1 MRTHEKALANALQ
14 LKRERIKNGASTGN
28 SGASSPTTPT
38 AARTPS
44 HASTS
49 SAFAAAFSFGALNF
63 TSHSVKPA
71 KLTLTPHHLFYLL
84 SRFDELG
91 VDVGP
96 MNVRL
101 ENLHAE
107 QSPANYVSFL
117 SRPPGSRGRSD
128 RDSIHSVSSVR
139 SVMSNMSSFW
149 SGFGIG
155 SSNTTA
161 KSEKAKAQVQLDLK
175 YLYSAFTKIPC
186 LRLSPDRR
194 ARLISGY
201 EEFPFDTAVP
211 MIAFKNVSALE
222 ISDLDFRQF
231 FGWDRLADQ
240 LRSLTVKRAHIDDPT
255 DLIVHIVLDDMEK
268 RRRRSSKP
276 QSPPTPIWPA
286 SPSMRNTEFQRMDSS
301 PSTSDGGY
309 LGSSA
314 SPRNNLY
321 LRGESEAMMGKSP
334 RNKSASPTRPTS
346 SRHGMP
352 YRHVRSGGGERI
364 KRSGSGSS
372 NSSTHSIQGPSRDR
386 SSSNLLSLGILPA
399 SKWRFLRH
407 LSLADNGLTVMP
419 ASALSPL
426 ANTLQSLDVSSNLF
440 VDVPDSL
447 ANLAALRALNLSNCM
462 INSLHSLARNPL
474 PAITALNLRSN
485 RLTSIAGIERL
496 LSLER
501 LDVRDNRIPD
511 PAEMA
516 RLTGI
521 PDLREI
527 WVMENPFARSHG
539 NYRVTIFNLF
549 RAAPGYA
556 DDILIDSTGPGYSER
571 RQLRERIAE
580 AAAAPIIRPPVP
592 AFDAPEPPPARST
605 TPLAP
610 EPMSAVPPRPLPMTT
625 QSEGTFGP
633 TRRKKGPRRRLV
645 DLAVDD
651 SPSNTP
657 KKQKTSEH
665 TSSPLLDGTPQR
677 VSSMNLDGTAPQQ
690 HRAPATL
697 PVDDPF
703 IASSTDPS
711 DMSVASAIS
720 PVTPA
725 PAPAPA
731 QSPAPGGP
739 AVPSSPTTP
748 SSPDPSAARLA
759 RDLRD
764 LNLSGESYRRR
775 VETLK
780 EEFGSGWLHLLSHE
794 GAHLPPPNAAPSAG
808 PEPAIPAPHSLRP
821 DLPGVRSASQGIVGG
836 GRTLG

>member
-14 LKRERIKNGASTGN
+14 LKRERIKNAASTGA

-38 AARTPS
+38 AARTPT
-44 HASTS
+44 HTSTS
-49 SAFAAAFSFGALNF
+49 SAFAAALSFGTLSF

-84 SRFDELG
+84 SRFEELR
-91 VDVGP
+91 VDIGP
-96 MNVRL
+96 MSVRI

-149 SGFGIG
+149 SGIG
-155 SSNTTA
+155 SGPSNTNA
-161 KSEKAKAQVQLDLK
+161 KTEKAKAQMQTDLK

-211 MIAFKNVSALE
+211 MIVFKNVSALE

-231 FGWDRLADQ
+231 YGWDRMADQ
-240 LRSLTVKRAHIDDPT
+240 LRSLSVKRAHVDDPT
-255 DLIVHIVLDDMEK
+255 DLIVHVVLDDMEK

-286 SPSMRNTEFQRMDSS
+286 SPSRHAEFQRMDSS

-309 LGSSA
+309 LASSS

-321 LRGESEAMMGKSP
+321 LRGESEAMSKSP
-334 RNKSASPTRPTS
+334 RNKSASPTRPAS
-346 SRHGMP
+346 SRQGMA
-352 YRHVRSGGGERI
+352 YRPVRNSGGDRI
-364 KRSGSGSS
+364 KRSTSGSS
-372 NSSTHSIQGPSRDR
+372 NSSTHSLRGPSRPR

-407 LSLADNGLTVMP
+407 LSLADNSLTAMSP
-419 ASALSPL
+419 SALSPL
-426 ANTLQSLDVSSNLF
+426 ANTLQSLDLSSNLF

-447 ANLAALRALNLSNCM
+447 ANLTALRALNLSNCM

-485 RLTSIAGIERL
+485 RLASIAGIERL

-501 LDVRDNRIPD
+501 LDVRENRIPD
-511 PAEMA
+511 PTEMA
-516 RLTGI
+516 RLTAI
-521 PDLREI
+521 PDLREV
-527 WVMENPFARSHG
+527 WVADNPFTRSHG
-539 NYRVTIFNLF
+539 SYRVTIFNLF
-549 RAAPGYA
+549 RSAPGYTA
-556 DDILIDSTGPGYSER
+556 DILIDSAGPGYSER
-571 RQLRERIAE
+571 RQLRERVAE
-580 AAAAPIIRPPVP
+580 AAAVPIIRPPVP
-592 AFDAPEPPPARST
+592 IFDAPGPVIPRPT
-605 TPLAP
+605 TPLAA
-610 EPMSAVPPRPLPMTT
+610 EPISAVPSRPLPTTT

-633 TRRKKGPRRRLV
+633 TRRKRGPRRRLV
-645 DLAVDD
+645 DLAIDD
-651 SPSNTP
+651 ASSTTP
-657 KKQKTSEH
+657 KKQRTSEGL
-665 TSSPLLDGTPQR
+665 SSPPTDISRERFSPMDLDGTSPQ
-677 VSSMNLDGTAPQQ
+677 VHDAPVTLPIEDPFVASPTQPSATSGAIHSLTPDPGFAHATAPS
-690 HRAPATL
+690 APA
-697 PVDDPF
+697 
-703 IASSTDPS
+703 A
-711 DMSVASAIS
+711 
-720 PVTPA
+720 
-725 PAPAPA
+725 
-731 QSPAPGGP
+731 
-739 AVPSSPTTP
+739 PSSPTNP
-748 SSPDPSAARLA
+748 STSQPSAAQLA
-759 RDLRD
+759 RELRD
-764 LNLSGESYRRR
+764 LNLGGESYRRR
-775 VETLK
+775 VEALK
-780 EEFGSGWLHLLSHE
+780 EQFGSGWLHLLSHE

-808 PEPAIPAPHSLRP
+808 PEPVIPAPHSLRP
-821 DLPGVRSASQGIVGG
+821 DLASVRSASQGIVGG